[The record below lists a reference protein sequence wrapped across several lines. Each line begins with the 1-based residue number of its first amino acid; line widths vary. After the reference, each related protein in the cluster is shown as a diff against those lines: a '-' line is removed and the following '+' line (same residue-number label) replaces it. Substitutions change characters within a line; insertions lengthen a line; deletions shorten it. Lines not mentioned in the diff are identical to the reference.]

1 MQQVAFDLVI
11 AFRYKIK
18 PRVNLHSREV
28 CGRHLIVTT
37 VLNLSPLLKSDTILD
52 LRKSLTKVRS
62 LKCLEG
68 TGNFFFA
75 FKGQSIL
82 VVSVRNFQDS
92 NDSPPAPTLLV
103 VNRQSI
109 F

>member
-1 MQQVAFDLVI
+1 M
-11 AFRYKIK
+11 
-18 PRVNLHSREV
+18 
-28 CGRHLIVTT
+28 VTT

-75 FKGQSIL
+75 CKGHSIL
-82 VVSVRNFQDS
+82 VVSVINFKDY
-92 NDSPPAPTLLV
+92 NVSPPPPHLIG
-103 VNRQSI
+103 S
-109 F
+109 